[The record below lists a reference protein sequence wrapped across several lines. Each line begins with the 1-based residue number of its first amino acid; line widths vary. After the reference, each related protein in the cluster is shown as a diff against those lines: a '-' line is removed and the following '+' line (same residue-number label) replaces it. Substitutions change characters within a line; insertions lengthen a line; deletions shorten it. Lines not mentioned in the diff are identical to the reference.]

1 MKRKRKYVGKRVG
14 AVLLAVSMIMTMP
27 SQMIV
32 NAATTQTTSS
42 TFNNPVIYSDV
53 PDLDI
58 IRVGK
63 VYYMVSTTMHLSP
76 GCPIMKSTD
85 LVNWEIVNYVY
96 NILDDE
102 DEESDF

>member
-58 IRVGK
+58 IRA
-63 VYYMVSTTMHLSP
+63 VS
-76 GCPIMKSTD
+76 CPKNSKISAYCKKYGIP
-85 LVNWEIVNYVY
+85 EA
-96 NILDDE
+96 
-102 DEESDF
+102 